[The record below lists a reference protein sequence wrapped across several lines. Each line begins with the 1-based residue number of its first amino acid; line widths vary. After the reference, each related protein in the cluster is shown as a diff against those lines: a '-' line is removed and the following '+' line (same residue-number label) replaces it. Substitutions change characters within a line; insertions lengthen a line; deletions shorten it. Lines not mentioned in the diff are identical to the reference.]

1 MKAFPAVQS
10 ICGVAVGVL
19 TQANATVVRTM
30 PFNVKRSHVCAAFL
44 VCLLFAIHAP
54 AQVGVN
60 STLSGTAADATGALI
75 PGVSITATN
84 VTTGVASEALTNE
97 GGTYRYPSL
106 QPGVYEVRASLP
118 GFQTQTFRLTLG
130 TAQQIRQN
138 FTLQVGTV
146 ATQVEVNA
154 AADELITA
162 AAASVSSVLASQ
174 QIVDLPLVG
183 RNVMD
188 LVTATMPGVVG
199 DGQAS
204 TTFAGITTN
213 GAANVAISMD
223 GVTMNTGRHTQG
235 LKTSFFVAP
244 DMVDEMRVVVAPVD
258 VEGRGAAQIQMR
270 ARSGGNQFHGA
281 ATWNVRNSALNANSW
296 SANRLSSSPIWY
308 NRHETTVSL
317 GGPIFKNKTFF
328 FVLYDRNDQL
338 QKETV
343 NAAVLTESAR
353 AGLFR
358 YFPGVNNGN
367 ADVTPSGTGA
377 TRVAAVVDK
386 QGNPLDFTQ
395 IPGATGPMRTFSVF
409 GDALN
414 PGDPARTRPDPTG
427 LIQSIMNKM
436 PMPNAFDGAATIG
449 GVSIDGL
456 NTATHRWVRRTVGG
470 SAGGTAQNI
479 EAFNRSQINIKVDHQ
494 FNSKHRLSGTWV
506 DESHYT
512 DNNNLSPWP
521 TGYSGEIREKP
532 KVRTLSFTSVL
543 SPTLLNEFR
552 FGYRTTSLYWSPAI
566 ETPGVKD
573 DAYRFLPQ
581 VNGYPVYVRPV
592 MFANHV
598 VGASGDFGNRSPLTT
613 YSDNMTWTHG
623 NHSLKFGGELRYAY
637 TAGYQPTP
645 VTSLQFGLIPTVTGG
660 AGNVAVTGISQ
671 VNGLLTNNVTLA
683 QNQLLF
689 LAGSVSSVSMRFET
703 WEPTDTTY
711 IDYKESY
718 NHPGQPENTR
728 GKIRENH
735 QNEVN
740 FFIKD
745 DWKVSPSFTLNLGV
759 RYDLFRVPDFR
770 SATGQFWTR
779 GPIDGNAGYFGMSG
793 RSFGEA
799 FHNGGVTKAG
809 LTEVVLIGKD
819 SKYPDLGIWPSDT
832 NNFGPGVGFS
842 WSPGF
847 GGKDKTTVR
856 GGYQITYLLPGNSL
870 SWIDADSGRL
880 PGLEVNAIDNG
891 GSAYRD
897 LTNVILPLA
906 VPSSIDEKVVVPTN
920 NRSVAQAF
928 YDPSYTSPYVQTFT
942 FGVTRSLP
950 LGLILDMRYVGT
962 RGVKLHSTLNYN
974 EPDFR
979 FNGLMEA
986 LTITR
991 AGGNSPLFD
1000 QMFKGLNFGT
1010 GIGVVGTNVSG
1021 SEALRRH
1028 TTFRTNLA
1036 NGDFRAVANSLNTAN
1051 IGVNIP
1057 AGQTIA
1063 GATMASSGLFP
1074 DNFIVANPQFSTME
1088 MRNNSDQSVYHSL
1101 QTQVTMRPSKGIT
1114 FQATWTWSR
1123 ATGVQGSTPDGGGI
1137 TATYRD
1143 FLNRAA
1149 DYTVAS
1155 SHRTHDFRGY
1165 ATFEL
1170 PFGPG
1175 KFIGGNSSGWLA
1187 RVIEG
1192 WHMGT
1197 IFNASTGAPLSVA
1210 ARNTINRTGT
1220 PDLVGDFPRK
1230 GTVNWGDTF
1239 GQYFG
1244 QEYQRI
1250 QDPACQQVAANL
1262 VAFCSNTAIAD
1273 SNNNIIL
1280 RNAAPG
1286 QLGSLGLN
1294 PIYGPGRW
1302 EVDANIQKTFR
1313 MTEGTRL
1320 TVRIDSNNVFN
1331 HPNPGDP
1338 NLNINSGTF
1347 GEIDSKT
1354 GNRSL
1359 AGQVKFEF

>member
-1 MKAFPAVQS
+1 MR
-10 ICGVAVGVL
+10 
-19 TQANATVVRTM
+19 RTCLSLCLR
-30 PFNVKRSHVCAAFL
+30 VFL
-44 VCLLFAIHAP
+44 SCLLLSVSAN
-54 AQVGVN
+54 AQVGIN
-60 STLSGTAADATGALI
+60 ATLSGSVADATSALI
-75 PGVSITATN
+75 PGVSIVATN
-84 VTTGVASEALTNE
+84 TATGVATDTITNE
-97 GGTYRYPSL
+97 SGTYRFPSL
-106 QPGVYEVRASLP
+106 QPGNYEVKASLP
-118 GFQTQTFRLTLG
+118 GFQSQSFRLTLG

-138 FTLQVGTV
+138 FTLQVGNV
-146 ATQVEVNA
+146 ATNVEVSV
-154 AADELITA
+154 AADELLTA
-162 AAASVSSVLASQ
+162 AVASVSTVLDSQ
-174 QIVDLPLVG
+174 QVLNLPLVG

-213 GAANVAISMD
+213 GASNVALSMD

-244 DMVDEMRVVVAPVD
+244 DMIDEMRVVVAPVD

-270 ARSGGNQFHGA
+270 ARSGGNQYHGA

-296 SANRLSSSPIWY
+296 SANRLGSTPVWY
-308 NRHETTVSL
+308 NRHQTTVSL

-328 FVLYDRNDQL
+328 FVLYDRNDQR

-343 NAAVLTESAR
+343 NAVVLTPTAR
-353 AGLFR
+353 SGLFR
-358 YFPGVNNGN
+358 FFPGVNNGN
-367 ADVTPSGTGA
+367 ADATVSGTGN
-377 TRVAAVVDK
+377 TRVAPVVDK
-386 QGNPLDFTQ
+386 QGNPLDWTQ

-427 LIQSIMNKM
+427 LIQALMDKM
-436 PMPNAFDGAATIG
+436 PAPNAYDGAATIG
-449 GVSIDGL
+449 GVAVDGL
-456 NTATHRWVRRTVGG
+456 NTAVHRWVRRTVAG
-470 SAGGTAQNI
+470 SAGGTAQNM
-479 EAFNRSQINIKVDHQ
+479 EAFNRTQLNIKIDHH
-494 FNSKHRLSGTWV
+494 FNAKHRLAGTWV
-506 DESHYT
+506 DEKHYT

-532 KVRTLSFTSVL
+532 KVRTLGLTSVL

-581 VNGYPVYVRPV
+581 INGYPVYVRPV
-592 MFANHV
+592 MFANNV
-598 VGASGDFGNRSPLTT
+598 IGGSGDFGNKSPLTT
-613 YSDNMTWTHG
+613 YSNNLTWTKG
-623 NHSLKFGGELRYAY
+623 NHSLKFGTEFRYAH

-660 AGNVAVTGISQ
+660 AGNVAVRGIDQ
-671 VNGLLTNNVTLA
+671 VSGLLNNNITLA

-689 LAGSVSSVSMRFET
+689 LAGSISSVSMRFET
-703 WEPTDTTY
+703 WEPTDTHY

-735 QNEVN
+735 QNEIN
-740 FFIKD
+740 FFVKD
-745 DWKVSPSFTLNLGV
+745 DWKVTPTFTLNLGV

-770 SATGQFWTR
+770 SATGQYWTR
-779 GPIDGNAGYFGMSG
+779 GPIDGNAGYFGISG
-793 RSFGEA
+793 RDFNEA
-799 FHNGGVTKAG
+799 FHNGGVAKAG
-809 LTEVVLIGKD
+809 PTEVVLIGKD
-819 SKYPDLGIWPSDT
+819 SKYPDLGIWPSDR
-832 NNFGPGVGFS
+832 NNFGPAIGFS
-842 WSPGF
+842 WAPGF

-856 GGYQITYLLPGNSL
+856 GGYQVTYLLPGNSL

-880 PGLEVNAIDNG
+880 PGLELNAIDNG
-891 GSAYRD
+891 GAAYRD
-897 LTNVILPLA
+897 LTNISLPLI
-906 VPSSIDEKVVVPTN
+906 VPASIDEVVVVPSN

-928 YDPSYTSPYVQTFT
+928 YDPNYVTPYVQTFT

-950 LGLILDMRYVGT
+950 AKLILDVRYVGT

-991 AGGNSPLFD
+991 AGGNAPMFD
-1000 QMFKGLNFGT
+1000 QMFNGLNFGT
-1010 GIGVVGTNVSG
+1010 GIGVVGTNVTG

-1028 TTFRTNLA
+1028 TTFRQNLA
-1036 NGDFRAVANSLNTAN
+1036 NGDFRAVANSLNTTN
-1051 IGVNIP
+1051 IGVNVP
-1057 AGQTIA
+1057 VGQTIA
-1063 GATMASSGLFP
+1063 GATLASSGLFP
-1074 DNFIVANPQFSTME
+1074 DNFITANPQFAAME
-1088 MRNNSDQSVYHSL
+1088 MRNNSDQSTYHSL
-1101 QTQVTMRPSKGIT
+1101 QTQLTMRLTRGMT
-1114 FQATWTWSR
+1114 WQATWTWSR

-1137 TATYRD
+1137 TANYRD
-1143 FLNRAA
+1143 FLNRRA
-1149 DYTVAS
+1149 DYTVAA
-1155 SHRTHDFRGY
+1155 SHRVHDFRGY

-1175 KFIGGNSSGWLA
+1175 KLIAGNSSGWVA
-1187 RVIEG
+1187 RMIEG
-1192 WHMGT
+1192 WQLGT
-1197 IFNASTGAPLSVA
+1197 IFNASSGAPLAVPG
-1210 ARNTINRTGT
+1210 RNTINRTGT
-1220 PDLVGDFPRK
+1220 PDVVGAFPRK
-1230 GTVNWGDTF
+1230 GKVKWGDPF
-1239 GQYFG
+1239 GQYFD
-1244 QEYQRI
+1244 QTYQRI
-1250 QDPACQQVAANL
+1250 QDPACQNVAANL
-1262 VAFCSNTAIAD
+1262 VSFCANTAIAD
-1273 SNNNIIL
+1273 ANGNIIL
-1280 RNAAPG
+1280 QNAAPG
-1286 QLGSLGLN
+1286 QLGTLGLF

-1313 MTEGTRL
+1313 TSESTR
-1320 TVRIDSNNVFN
+1320 VSIRVDSNNIFN

-1338 NLNINSGTF
+1338 NLNINTGTF

-1359 AGQVKFEF
+1359 AAQVRLEF